1 MRAGFTEGVIIVT
14 CDLVDDPERCEWHF
28 LTISGRFG
36 RWSRDWDSCIFM
48 SRVAYNSRDISQ
60 VHDSRVVGSLHGNTF
75 SPLRAIS
82 SNEPVSYPSM
92 SPVPFIFLFEKKLFL
107 ALIEERCWS
116 LLGNGKWLELV
127 TLGDSSFPLLDS
139 FLSFS
144 TSVPSFLG
152 VSC

>member
-1 MRAGFTEGVIIVT
+1 
-14 CDLVDDPERCEWHF
+14 
-28 LTISGRFG
+28 
-36 RWSRDWDSCIFM
+36 
-48 SRVAYNSRDISQ
+48 
-60 VHDSRVVGSLHGNTF
+60 
-75 SPLRAIS
+75 
-82 SNEPVSYPSM
+82 M

-107 ALIEERCWS
+107 ALVEERRWS
-116 LLGNGKWLELV
+116 LWGNGRWLELV